1 MKKKLFAL
9 FLATFALTTVLGGC
23 AQKTTDS
30 ASTSTPDTTQSDVST
45 PAAEENTEPGAPAG
59 YPNGTISFIVSSSAG
74 SATDTAA
81 RAFVDNLDLGGDI
94 VIENISG
101 GSQTIGTTEA
111 LSRAADGQTLVMMAN
126 AGLYS
131 QPLMSQLAYTVDD
144 LRILSDIYPHCI
156 AIVFVRPDS
165 PLQTA
170 DDFMDYIKNNQFSYG
185 CANIGGYA
193 HIAMSSALIQLGLL
207 GNATPVA
214 YDGSQNVM
222 QAVLNGELDFAILDD
237 NFINKYIES
246 GDLRG
251 LLTLYDGPTP
261 LLPDITPISDY
272 GVTGMGSM
280 VGIKFLAV
288 HKDTPE
294 DIAQYIKQQADA
306 AVMSDTYQQFLQDSG
321 VGTMD
326 EIYTE
331 EELQKTV
338 ASAVEQTREV
348 LVQLGLAQ

>member
-1 MKKKLFAL
+1 MKKKLLAL
-9 FLATFALTTVLGGC
+9 FLATFMLTTVLSGC
-23 AQKTTDS
+23 GSKQPSTTKDPAPSTGEVSAAQSSS
-30 ASTSTPDTTQSDVST
+30 A
-45 PAAEENTEPGAPAG
+45 EPSALEG
-59 YPNGTISFIVSSSAG
+59 YPSSTISFIVSSSAG

-111 LSRAADGQTLVMMAN
+111 LSRKADGHTMVLMAN

-131 QPLMSQLAYTVDD
+131 QPLMTDLAYTVED
-144 LRILSDIYPHCI
+144 LRILTDIYPHCI
-156 AIVFVRPDS
+156 AVVFVRPDS

-170 DDFMDYIKNNQFSYG
+170 DDFMDFIKNNDFNYG

-193 HIAMSSALIQLGLL
+193 HIAMSAALIQLGILD
-207 GNATPVA
+207 NATPVA

-237 NFINKYIES
+237 NFINKYIEN

-251 LLTLYDGPTP
+251 LLTLYEGPTP

-294 DIAQYIKQQADA
+294 EIAQYIKQQADS
-306 AVMSDTYQQFLQDSG
+306 AVLSDTYQQFLLDSG
-321 VGTMD
+321 VGTMED
-326 EIYTE
+326 IYTE
-331 EELQKTV
+331 EELQATV
-338 ASAVEQTREV
+338 ASAVEQTKEV
-348 LVQLGLAQ
+348 LVQLGLVGG